1 MKKLY
6 LFTLMAALAMPSFA
20 ASHRQAFAARAAK
33 ARQAREVSRAESQS
47 SPSWRTAEDNTYVW
61 EGEWSL
67 DTNNKYEYDA
77 AGNIVTQLTAD
88 ESGDV
93 NRVTSVW
100 DEYGYCTSRLNEKSA
115 GGSPFVQYEKKEFSY
130 DPIVHS
136 LVTASTGYIWN
147 DGAWLQ
153 NGNNF
158 IRRVT
163 RNDAGNITSVEVA
176 VFYNGSYDPTER
188 CLVEYGADGKASK
201 ISAMQLS
208 YNGISYAWTTNVEI
222 TDIVWDRTDGQ
233 IVSVENL
240 FSGANRIKSA
250 TFSEDGDELKVEA
263 TYEPD
268 SESYTT
274 VIKSTAT
281 DGVVVADVTKTTRV
295 DVLDAIGS
303 YDIVDTEVYEYD
315 GEREEYSYVEKLHY
329 NAYGLET
336 LIYAA
341 FEEEGAEP
349 DIWQWTVGT
358 TTDDPQYGYPLEYI
372 IQEYD
377 PEEGEF
383 FNAIR
388 VEYLGYVDVAG
399 TAGVEIAPDT
409 RAEYYN
415 LQGIR
420 VADPVSGTI
429 YIERRGNVARKVR
442 F

>member
-6 LFTLMAALAMPSFA
+6 FLTLMTALAVPSFA
-20 ASHRQAFAARAAK
+20 ISHRQSFAMKAAK

-47 SPSWRTAEDNTYVW
+47 TPQWRAAEDNTYVW
-61 EGEWSL
+61 GEEWLL
-67 DTNNKYEYDA
+67 DTNNKYEYNS
-77 AGNIVTQLTAD
+77 AGNVVLQLTTD
-88 ESGDV
+88 EYGDV
-93 NRVTSVW
+93 NRITSTW
-100 DEYGYCTSRLNEKSA
+100 NEYGWCTSRLNEKSTD
-115 GGSPFVQYEKKEFSY
+115 GSPFAQYEKKEFAY

-136 LVTASTGYIWN
+136 LVVSNCGYTWDN
-147 DGAWLQ
+147 GAWVQ

-158 IRRVT
+158 IRTVT
-163 RNDAGNITSVEVA
+163 RNDAGNITQVEVA
-176 VFYNGSYDPTER
+176 ILYNGQYDPTER
-188 CLVEYGADGKASK
+188 CIVEYGPDGKANK
-201 ISAMQLS
+201 ITDMQLS
-208 YNGISYAWTTNVEI
+208 YNGISYTWEKTVEI

-233 IVSVENL
+233 VVSVENL

-250 TFSEDGDELKVEA
+250 TFNDDGDVMKVEA
-263 TYEPD
+263 TYVPD

-274 VIKSTAT
+274 VTKSTAT

-303 YDIVDTEVYEYD
+303 YEIVDTEVYEYD

-341 FEEEGAEP
+341 FEEEGVEP

-358 TTDDPQYGYPLEYI
+358 TTDDPQYGYPREYI
-372 IQEYD
+372 IREYD

-383 FNAIR
+383 FNSIR

-399 TAGVEIAPDT
+399 TAVVETAPDT
-409 RAEYYN
+409 SAEYYN

-420 VADPVSGTI
+420 VADPVSGVV